1 MSRQVCGNCLCPYG
15 DDGQCACVEDQAM
28 TKEAGMIYLPNRW
41 SGDTHND
48 KDTGCVDVEATE
60 QLIAKQA
67 AEIER
72 LKSTPPAQREDLHCV
87 IADLTRQCQESD
99 ALLRQASELLH
110 RQWSC
115 SAVWSM
121 EEAQDLDAA
130 IKQHLG
136 EV

>member
-1 MSRQVCGNCLCPYG
+1 MTTEAERLAELMYEKPDS
-15 DDGQCACVEDQAM
+15 DGHCI
-28 TKEAGMIYLPNRW
+28 EA
-41 SGDTHND
+41 S
-48 KDTGCVDVEATE
+48 K
-60 QLIAKQA
+60 LIRSQA

-99 ALLRQASELLH
+99 ALLRQA
-110 RQWSC
+110 
-115 SAVWSM
+115 V
-121 EEAQDLDAA
+121 EALESIDVGYRSSTGGVHEVSFNETDCNAAITA